1 MATQPTPARARTPSG
16 RRSPVASVAG
26 SESSAV
32 TDSSE
37 RKTPNGIGSGGFAGG
52 GGGG

>member
-1 MATQPTPARARTPSG
+1 MATQPTPTRARTPSG

-32 TDSSE
+32 TDSE
-37 RKTPNGIGSGGFAGG
+37 RKTPNGIGAGGFAG
-52 GGGG
+52 